1 MLVRIECVAASLHI
15 RVCWD
20 GFCGGDGPGSDAP
33 GTEEVGRERAGS
45 CACDPRCF
53 RPSTIHLIARCI
65 IVSARAL
72 HAQCSW
78 TAPRIGIRLGK
89 AIPSMIHGQGR
100 VQAGHAV
107 GSCGAVET
115 ATDGSVLLPCSP
127 RASRRLYVWK
137 RVDRTLCVRVRSGV
151 GWFLD
156 SAFLHVG
163 EEGHLGFGHGF
174 ALSCTHAPVPLG
186 RFPFVCGGV
195 DVVLWAD
202 TARHLLLCFAICT
215 CPIHPCILG
224 FHFLPSRQVLA
235 PSLPLPL
242 SQEGESSLPSSD
254 GPRSL
259 GDPPISIRSCSG
271 SIRVQRGPLK
281 GREGRVG
288 PV

>member
-1 MLVRIECVAASLHI
+1 MFLVRRCWFGSNASLHVYTFVCVGMAFAEKVDPSAMQQARKRWVGNE
-15 RVCWD
+15 RVLALAIPVV
-20 GFCGGDGPGSDAP
+20 FALPPSTLLPVA
-33 GTEEVGRERAGS
+33 S
-45 CACDPRCF
+45 SF
-53 RPSTIHLIARCI
+53 RPRG
-65 IVSARAL
+65 L

-78 TAPRIGIRLGK
+78 TASRINICLEK
-89 AIPSMIHGQGR
+89 AIPSLIHGRGR

-115 ATDGSVLLPCSP
+115 ARDGSVLLPCSP

-137 RVDRTLCVRVRSGV
+137 RTERTLCVRVRSGI

-202 TARHLLLCFAICT
+202 TARHLLLCLAICT
-215 CPIHPCILG
+215 CPIHPRIHG
-224 FHFLPSRQVLA
+224 FHFLPSRQLLA
-235 PSLPLPL
+235 P
-242 SQEGESSLPSSD
+242 LPSPVPGGRIFS
-254 GPRSL
+254 PEL
-259 GDPPISIRSCSG
+259 GWT
-271 SIRVQRGPLK
+271 PLAW
-281 GREGRVG
+281 
-288 PV
+288 